1 MQFPERHLP
10 YIPRY
15 RKEVQFAKGIATAQR
30 TGLYGLEA
38 VWGGIAL
45 GTAGVVLELNSHLQP
60 EALIALTVGVLAE
73 VAAVGLLATTFFLHL
88 RTSLQAVEMQRT
100 FPQNPLP
107 AIFLQAEFV
116 RWIKRVDLLLITT
129 VTIAATLATLGFGT
143 GITVPSGIG
152 LGFLGW
158 TVTKVWGYRANKSVL
173 REVRRQKEVA
183 DLQPGTPYTPKLR

>member
-15 RKEVQFAKGIATAQR
+15 RKEVQFANRIATAR
-30 TGLYGLEA
+30 KTGRYGLEA

-45 GTAGVVLELNSHLQP
+45 GTTGVVLALNAHLQP

-88 RTSLQAVEMQRT
+88 STSLQAVELQRT

-107 AIFLQAEFV
+107 AKFLQAEFV
-116 RWIKRVDLLLITT
+116 RWIKRVDLLIITT
-129 VTIAATLATLGFGT
+129 VTIAATVATLGFGT

-158 TVTKVWGYRANKSVL
+158 MVTKIWGYRANTSVQ
-173 REVRRQKEVA
+173 REVRSQQAAAHRQA
-183 DLQPGTPYTPKLR
+183 GTPYPAKLR

>member
-1 MQFPERHLP
+1 MQFPERHTP

-15 RKEVQFAKGIATAQR
+15 SREVQFAKRIATARR

-45 GTAGVVLELNSHLQP
+45 GTTAVVLELNSHLQP

-73 VAAVGLLATTFFLHL
+73 VAAVGLLATTFLLHL
-88 RTSLQAVEMQRT
+88 RASLQAMELKRR

-107 AIFLQAEFV
+107 AIFLHAEFV
-116 RWIKRVDLLLITT
+116 RWIKRVDLFLITT
-129 VTIAATLATLGFGT
+129 VTIAGTLATLGFGT
-143 GITVPSGIG
+143 ALTVPSGIG

-158 TVTKVWGYRANKSVL
+158 TVIKIWGYSANKSVQ

-183 DLQPGTPYTPKLR
+183 NLLPRNPYTTKWS